1 MVQTVFHR
9 GRAERKLTPE
19 LTPLVKKKEA
29 RQGDHLSGLFR
40 GQVAGKLQGATT
52 KKEKQPYERRR
63 EEGEAGTDKGG
74 DSGCHA
80 PAKGVHRLHHP
91 ANVKAH
97 SCRRG

>member
-74 DSGCHA
+74 ASVASPGKREGSFLPERVA
-80 PAKGVHRLHHP
+80 EKGEVW
-91 ANVKAH
+91 
-97 SCRRG
+97 